1 MPGDSRAQVG
11 FIGFNSAL
19 HFIQF
24 GSEENSRAHVHVVTD
39 IDGEKKAENLHEAAI
54 ACVIFSLILLQF
66 PFPVLDAFLPV
77 PEGLMTSL
85 HSRKESIN
93 TVLDA
98 LPALFRNSHDNSN
111 ALGAALQV
119 AFKLVVRLTTT
130 ALIKYLVKMF

>member
-54 ACVIFSLILLQF
+54 VCVIFSLIVLNF
-66 PFPVLDAFLPV
+66 PFPVRRI
-77 PEGLMTSL
+77 S
-85 HSRKESIN
+85 SRSGRIADKF
-93 TVLDA
+93 TVA
-98 LPALFRNSHDNSN
+98 ER
-111 ALGAALQV
+111 V
-119 AFKLVVRLTTT
+119 
-130 ALIKYLVKMF
+130 Y